1 MTKGIMRKL
10 PLMAIAVSA
19 LAASCGPKD
28 GVYEFDVFSTNDVH
42 GTWFDSTYTS
52 SRVRPSLL
60 AVNRHV
66 DSVRTANGA
75 ESVILL
81 DAGDCLQGDNAAY
94 YFNYVDTLTP
104 HLYARMADYMK
115 YDAVCVGNHDIE
127 TGHRVYDR
135 VRRQM
140 RTPWLAANAVREDDG
155 KAYFREYVILRRK
168 GLKIAVIGAENAN
181 IAAWLTPELWSGIRF
196 EPILSMMQAK
206 VDEVVAE
213 HHPDVVIVATHT
225 ATGSG
230 DGSSLEAEGLD
241 LYRTLRGVDLLLC
254 AHDHRPFVTVNGDGT
269 FGLINAGSHCR
280 NIGHGHLTV
289 EVKGGRVVSKTVST
303 ELIPLK
309 AEPVDEKMEEHFH
322 RDYLAVKEFTL
333 RKVGELGTE
342 LRTRDG
348 YTGMSAY
355 LALVHRLGL
364 SQPGVE
370 ISLAAPLTFNGTV
383 KPGTIIYNDL
393 FTIYPY
399 ENQMF
404 VVKMSGR
411 EIRDYLEAS
420 YAQWVNTLTPAMLSK
435 TPTASSP
442 ALLKI
447 VNRPDPRTSRERW
460 SFVNRSYN
468 FDSAAGISYTVDVTR
483 PVGERVTVLS
493 MADGSAFDPAREYNV
508 AMTSYRACGGG
519 GLLKAV
525 GIDPSDIDSRI
536 VARLPEYRT
545 LLYDYLREHP
555 VLAAEDFEDAR
566 LLGEWKFIPERQVAA
581 YLRNDMKRLF
591 GE

>member
-1 MTKGIMRKL
+1 MRKTSVL
-10 PLMAIAVSA
+10 ILA
-19 LAASCGPKD
+19 LSFVALASCGPQD
-28 GVYEFDVFSTNDVH
+28 GVYEFDIFSTNDVH

-52 SRVRPSLL
+52 TRVRPSLL
-60 AVNRHV
+60 AVSRYV
-66 DSVRTANGA
+66 DSVRTVRGA

-104 HLYARMADYMK
+104 HLYPRMVDYMK

-140 RTPWLAANAVREDDG
+140 KTPWLAANAVREDDG
-155 KAYFREYVILRRK
+155 MPYFRDYVILRRK
-168 GLKIAVIGAENAN
+168 GLKIAVIGAGNAN

-196 EPILSMMQAK
+196 EPIVSMMQAK
-206 VDEVVAE
+206 VDEVVEA
-213 HHPDVVIVATHT
+213 HHPDIVIVATHT
-225 ATGSG
+225 ATGQG

-241 LYRTLRGVDLLLC
+241 LFNSLRGVDFLLC
-254 AHDHRPFVTVNGDGT
+254 AHDHRPFVTVNEDKT
-269 FGLINAGSHCR
+269 FGFINAGSHCR
-280 NIGHGHLTV
+280 NIGHGRLTV
-289 EVKGGRVVSKTVST
+289 EVKDGKVVSKSVST

-309 AEPVDEKMEEHFH
+309 AAPVDEKMEAMFH
-322 RDYLAVKEFTL
+322 KDYLAVKDFTL
-333 RKVGELGTE
+333 QKVGELRTE

-348 YTGMSAY
+348 YAGMSDY

-364 SQPGVE
+364 SQPGVD

-404 VVKMSGR
+404 VLKMSGR
-411 EIRDYLEAS
+411 EIKDYLEVS
-420 YAQWVNTLTPAMLSK
+420 YEQWINTLTPAQLSK
-435 TPTASSP
+435 TPTGTSP

-447 VNRPDPRTSRERW
+447 APRPDPRTSRERW

-468 FDSAAGISYTVDVTR
+468 FDSAAGISYTVDVTK
-483 PVGERVTVLS
+483 PAGERVTVLS
-493 MADGSAFDPAREYNV
+493 MADGSAFDPEREYSV

-519 GLLKAV
+519 GLLKAA
-525 GIDPSDIDSRI
+525 GIDPSEIDSRI
-536 VARLPEYRT
+536 TARLPEYRT
-545 LLYDYLREHP
+545 LLYDYLRLHP
-555 VLAAEDFEDAR
+555 VLGAEELGDAG
-566 LLGEWKFIPERQVAA
+566 LLGTWKFIPEKQASA
-581 YLRNDMKRLF
+581 YIRNDMKRLF

>member
-1 MTKGIMRKL
+1 MGKL
-10 PLMAIAVSA
+10 PLAAVVASA
-19 LAASCGPKD
+19 LALASCGPRD

-60 AVNRHV
+60 AVSRHV

-104 HLYARMADYMK
+104 HLYPRMVDYMK

-140 RTPWLAANAVREDDG
+140 RTPWLAANAVREDNG
-155 KAYFREYVILRRK
+155 KPYFRDYVILRRK

-196 EPILSMMQAK
+196 EPIVSMMQAK
-206 VDEVVAE
+206 VDEVVE
-213 HHPDVVIVATHT
+213 KHRPDIVIVATHT
-225 ATGSG
+225 ATGQG

-241 LYRTLRGVDLLLC
+241 LFNSLRGVDFLLC
-254 AHDHRPFVTVNGDGT
+254 AHDHRPFVTVNGDRT
-269 FGLINAGSHCR
+269 FGFINAGSHCR
-280 NIGHGHLTV
+280 NIGHGHITV
-289 EVKGGRVVSKTVST
+289 EVRDGRVVSKSVST
-303 ELIPLK
+303 ELIPVK
-309 AEPVDEKMEEHFH
+309 AGPVDEKMEKLFH
-322 RDYLAVKEFTL
+322 KDYLAVKDFTL
-333 RKVGELGTE
+333 QKVGELRTE

-348 YTGMSAY
+348 YAGMSDY

-364 SQPGVE
+364 SQPGVD

-383 KPGTIIYNDL
+383 KPGAIIYNDL

-404 VVKMSGR
+404 VLKMSGR
-411 EIRDYLEAS
+411 EIKDYLEVS
-420 YAQWVNTLTPAMLSK
+420 YEQWINTLTPARLAE
-435 TPTASSP
+435 TPTGASP

-447 VNRPDPRTSRERW
+447 APRPDPRTSRERW

-468 FDSAAGISYTVDVTR
+468 FDSAAGISYTVDVTK
-483 PVGERVTVLS
+483 PAGERVTVLS
-493 MADGSAFDPAREYNV
+493 MADGSAFDPSHEYSV

-519 GLLKAV
+519 GLLKAA

-536 VARLPEYRT
+536 TARLPEYRT
-545 LLYDYLREHP
+545 LLYGYLREHP
-555 VLAAEDFEDAR
+555 VLAAEDLEDAG
-566 LLGEWKFIPERQVAA
+566 LLGTWKFIPEKQASA
-581 YLRNDMKRLF
+581 YIRNDMKRLF